1 MLRSSGRLEILASDG
16 NPEMS
21 LDLKL
26 GPTDFTKETPKLV
39 HHGDHVYYLS
49 TKANCVVKIHTSTLE
64 QTEFKS
70 PKGALVDF
78 DQSFLSN
85 SPVYILSKEGEISA
99 MYNTDSTETTVL
111 KLEPTF
117 PAVKLKK
124 MYSDHFLVD
133 LYDEDTGTNHL
144 HLVDI
149 QAKTSV
155 ACEEIQHDS
164 EEHIT
169 SILLFKPRKNIE
181 PFACWVF
188 ESLYLFARFNRELIP
203 LWLCSVDHRA
213 YSCCYFQDDTWILA
227 SAYSHMAS
235 VRIHFPERLRL

>member
-1 MLRSSGRLEILASDG
+1 MVYRAEPQRDKLSVESGEQVQRLKHPTSKR
-16 NPEMS
+16 
-21 LDLKL
+21 LD
-26 GPTDFTKETPKLV
+26 V
-39 HHGDHVYYLS
+39 LS
-49 TKANCVVKIHTSTLE
+49 WLE
-64 QTEFKS
+64 QQDRCDVFL
-70 PKGALVDF
+70 AVMLDF
-78 DQSFLSN
+78 FACHRCLCL
-85 SPVYILSKEGEISA
+85 YIYQVEMICAG
-99 MYNTDSTETTVL
+99 VL
-111 KLEPTF
+111 I
-117 PAVKLKK
+117 VQI
-124 MYSDHFLVD
+124 DHFLLD